1 MRSSVRLALIK
12 ALALPILA
20 LLAGGAWFSYR
31 VAVEVANDA
40 YDQSLQNSALAIANR
55 VRFVRGQI
63 RVLLPVEAEQ
73 VLRTD
78 EFDRVYFRVLDAR
91 GNLITGDADLPLP
104 PESYQGDGATFF
116 DATYEG
122 RRIRAVRLYAGT
134 FNNRFYVTVAET
146 VRKRESAVRRLLLAL
161 VLPTALVVIATGAMI
176 WFGIA
181 RGLSPLRQV
190 ERELER
196 RSGDDL
202 SPVDEESAPQEV
214 RLLVQALNGLL
225 GRLREAAATQRSF
238 LENAAH
244 QLRTPLANL
253 RIQLELLAR
262 EPRTESMVQQLDES
276 VSRTIR
282 LANQLLALARA
293 ESGRPL
299 APSFRPVNLGDV
311 LDELVDEWVRAA
323 DRKEIDLG
331 FERHEAWLLGDP
343 FMLRELAVNLID
355 NAVRYTQAG
364 GHVTARCGAAEGVTF
379 LEVEDNGVGI
389 PVEEREKVLDRF
401 YRLPGS
407 PGSGSGLGLAI
418 ANDIAKA
425 HGGSLRV
432 MAPGGRAGTVVRAE
446 FCETAQRAT
455 STPSSSAPNEP
466 SAPSEPR
473 AA

>member
-20 LLAGGAWFSYR
+20 LLAGAAWFSYR

-40 YDQSLQNSALAIANR
+40 YDKSLQNSALAIANR

-91 GNLITGDADLPLP
+91 GGLITGDADLPLP
-104 PESYQGDGATFF
+104 AEGDQVDTTTFF

-122 RRIRAVRLYAGT
+122 RRIRAVRLHAGT

-146 VRKRESAVRRLLLAL
+146 VRKRDSAVRRLLLAL
-161 VLPTALVVIATGAMI
+161 VVPTALVVVATGAMI

-181 RGLSPLRQV
+181 RGLSPLREI

-202 SPVDEESAPQEV
+202 SPVDEASAPQEV
-214 RLLVQALNGLL
+214 RLLVHALNGLL
-225 GRLREAAATQRSF
+225 GRLQEAAATQRTF

-262 EPRTESMVQQLDES
+262 EPHSENTIQRLDES

-299 APSFRPVNLGDV
+299 APSFRPVNLGAL
-311 LDELVDEWVRAA
+311 LDEIVDEWVRAA
-323 DRKEIDLG
+323 DRKDIDLG
-331 FERHEAWLLGDP
+331 FERDEAWLLGDL
-343 FMLRELAVNLID
+343 FMLGELAANLID

-364 GHVTARCGAAEGVTF
+364 GRVTVRCGAADGLAY

-389 PVEEREKVLDRF
+389 PVEEREKVIERF

-418 ANDIAKA
+418 ANDIVKA
-425 HGGSLRV
+425 HAGSLRL
-432 MAPGGRAGTVVRAE
+432 MEPPGHAGTVARAE
-446 FCETAQRAT
+446 FRETAQRQ
-455 STPSSSAPNEP
+455 
-466 SAPSEPR
+466 
-473 AA
+473 AAAAAADDLQAARIA

>member
-1 MRSSVRLALIK
+1 MRPSVRLALIK
-12 ALALPILA
+12 ALALPIIA
-20 LLAGGAWFSYR
+20 LLAGSAWFSYR
-31 VAVEVANDA
+31 VAAEVATDA

-55 VRFVRGQI
+55 VRFFRGQI
-63 RVLLPVEAEQ
+63 RMLLPVEAEQ

-78 EFDRVYFRVLDAR
+78 EFDRVYFRVRDTQGR
-91 GNLITGDADLPLP
+91 LITGDSDLPSP
-104 PESYQGDGATFF
+104 AEGDQGETTTFY

-146 VRKRESAVRRLLLAL
+146 VRKRDNAMRGLLLAL
-161 VLPTALVVIATGAMI
+161 VLPAALVVIATGAMI
-176 WFGIA
+176 WFGVA
-181 RGLSPLRQV
+181 RGLSPLRRI

-202 SPVDEESAPQEV
+202 SPVDAASAPQEV
-214 RLLVQALNGLL
+214 RLLMQALNGLL
-225 GRLREAAATQRSF
+225 GRLREAAVTQRSF

-262 EPRTESMVQQLDES
+262 EPRDENVIRNLDES

-299 APSFRPVNLGDV
+299 APSFRPVNLGAV

-331 FERHEAWLLGDP
+331 FERGDAWLLGDP
-343 FMLRELAVNLID
+343 FTLRELAANLID
-355 NAVRYTQAG
+355 NAIRYTHAG
-364 GHVTARCGAAEGVTF
+364 GHVTVRCGAADGSAF

-389 PVEEREKVLDRF
+389 PPEEREKVIERF
-401 YRLPGS
+401 YRTPNS
-407 PGSGSGLGLAI
+407 PSSGSGLGLAI
-418 ANDIAKA
+418 ANDIVTA
-425 HGGSLRV
+425 HAGSLRFT
-432 MAPGGRAGTVVRAE
+432 APAGHVGTIVRAQ
-446 FCETAQRAT
+446 FRETAQRAAPT
-455 STPSSSAPNEP
+455 SSPGEP
-466 SAPSEPR
+466 TAPR

>member
-1 MRSSVRLALIK
+1 MKASVRLALIK
-12 ALALPILA
+12 ALALPIIA
-20 LLAGGAWFSYR
+20 LLAWGAWFSYR
-31 VAVEVANDA
+31 VAAEVANDA

-55 VRFVRGQI
+55 VRFIRGQI

-78 EFDRVYFRVLDAR
+78 EFDRVYFRVRDTQGR
-91 GNLITGDADLPLP
+91 LITGDGGLPAP
-104 PESYQGDGATFF
+104 AEGDQGGTTTFF

-134 FNNRFYVTVAET
+134 LDNRFYVTVAET
-146 VRKRESAVRRLLLAL
+146 MSKRDRAVRRLLLAM
-161 VLPTALVVIATGAMI
+161 VLPAALVVVATGAVI

-181 RGLSPLRQV
+181 RGLTPLRQI

-196 RSGDDL
+196 RGGDDL
-202 SPVDEESAPQEV
+202 SPVDEASAPQEV
-214 RLLVQALNGLL
+214 QLLVQALNRLL
-225 GRLREAAATQRSF
+225 GRLREAAATQRTF

-262 EPRTESMVQQLDES
+262 EPHTESMIQRLDES

-293 ESGRPL
+293 EGGRPL
-299 APSFRPVNLGDV
+299 APRFRPVSLGAV
-311 LDELVDEWVRAA
+311 LDELVDEWVRVA

-331 FERHEAWLLGDP
+331 FERSDAWLLGDP
-343 FMLRELAVNLID
+343 FMLRELAANLID

-364 GHVTARCGAAEGVTF
+364 GHVTVRCGAADGNAF

-389 PVEEREKVLDRF
+389 PPEEREKVIERF
-401 YRLPGS
+401 YRIADS

-418 ANDIAKA
+418 AHDIVVA
-425 HGGSLRV
+425 HAGSFRL
-432 MAPGGRAGTVVRAE
+432 AEPEGHAGTIVRVA
-446 FCETAQRAT
+446 FHETAQR
-455 STPSSSAPNEP
+455 PAP
-466 SAPSEPR
+466 APSPGEPT
-473 AA
+473 APLPA